1 MFIEIEKKF
10 ELTDAEHEIIKSKL
24 ELDSK
29 ENIEDIYLDLPD
41 FYLIFNK
48 MKFRIR
54 NGKKELKIKIWNLSS
69 EEYYEK
75 EAIKKIEAL
84 KIQYENIKTSVC
96 TIETYREKYKWKFN
110 WKDYII
116 DIDKHSWWKRYEI
129 EVESESE
136 ELGSKLIDEITDSLW
151 LKAIE
156 SQTIDTKLMSN
167 VKIQNPKLYEVLI
180 ENNIYW

>member
-84 KIQYENIKTSVC
+84 KIQYENIKTAVC
-96 TIETYREKYKWKFN
+96 TIETYIEKYKWKFN